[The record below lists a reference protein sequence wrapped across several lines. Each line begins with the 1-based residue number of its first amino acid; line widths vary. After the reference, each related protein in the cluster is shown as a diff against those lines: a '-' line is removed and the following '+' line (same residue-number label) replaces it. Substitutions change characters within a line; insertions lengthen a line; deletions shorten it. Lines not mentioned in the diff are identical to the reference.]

1 MNNSDL
7 RTKVLEE
14 VQQIPDEQLAKLY
27 DLIHSFRLDSTL
39 TSSDTDSIMQFAGC
53 WSDLPDR
60 TYTEL
65 LEEIPRR
72 RQQSDRRNRETSL
85 D

>member
-1 MNNSDL
+1 MDNSEL
-7 RTKVLEE
+7 RIKVFEE
-14 VQQIPDEQLAKLY
+14 VHQIPDEQLAKLY

-39 TSSDTDSIMQFAGC
+39 GSSDTNSIMKFAGC

-72 RQQSDRRNRETSL
+72 RQQSDRRNRETNL
-85 D
+85 N